1 MKIILLQFHEIFYF
15 EICIKNFFH
24 EIAKMSINYF
34 SMYAQRYFTPEDKEQ
49 LFEMTQ
55 YLRKAFSGMLDDLDW
70 MDESTRVN
78 I

>member
-1 MKIILLQFHEIFYF
+1 
-15 EICIKNFFH
+15 
-24 EIAKMSINYF
+24 
-34 SMYAQRYFTPEDKEQ
+34 MYAQRYFTPEDKEQ

-55 YLRKAFSGMLDDLDW
+55 YLRQAFSGMLDDLDW

>member
-1 MKIILLQFHEIFYF
+1 
-15 EICIKNFFH
+15 
-24 EIAKMSINYF
+24 
-34 SMYAQRYFTPEDKEQ
+34 MYAQRYFTPEDKDQ

-55 YLRKAFSGMLDDLDW
+55 YLRKAFSGMLDDLNW

>member
-1 MKIILLQFHEIFYF
+1 
-15 EICIKNFFH
+15 
-24 EIAKMSINYF
+24 
-34 SMYAQRYFTPEDKEQ
+34 MYAQRYFTPEDKEQ

-78 I
+78 IRGIFSFSTITFLDELRNPQLCLLSARPLNL